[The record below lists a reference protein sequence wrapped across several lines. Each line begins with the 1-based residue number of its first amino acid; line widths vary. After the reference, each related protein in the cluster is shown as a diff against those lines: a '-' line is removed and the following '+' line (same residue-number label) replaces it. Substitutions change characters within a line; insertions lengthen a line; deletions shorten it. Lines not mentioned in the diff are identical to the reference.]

1 MKTYEFI
8 YDENIDDFGSV
19 QFCAESR
26 SEAKDLFKEWQ
37 MENGYNITEY
47 SINVVYNHDDARVY
61 GSRYKC
67 FA

>member
-1 MKTYEFI
+1 MRTYEFT
-8 YDENIDDFGSV
+8 YDENIDDFGNV

-47 SINVVYNHDDARVY
+47 SISVVYNYDDAQVY
-61 GSRYKC
+61 GSKYKC